1 MTQSELIWCL
11 LSIIQLGVIS
21 FVGYWTRRVQ
31 RLEEVLTTTMEQR
44 TKLLIEYQGRVSRLE
59 AQFETITDMLV
70 EIKRSIERND
80 RRIEKLREEEEE

>member
-1 MTQSELIWCL
+1 
-11 LSIIQLGVIS
+11 
-21 FVGYWTRRVQ
+21 
-31 RLEEVLTTTMEQR
+31 LEEVLTTTMEQR